1 VLQVTLE
8 KKVIMFEFAPFLTQ
22 QRLHYRIWL
31 EGHFS
36 SLTTCAHSIPLL
48 ILNPY
53 LCTIG
58 NNNNKKSNEDGGIVM
73 LAKNRYSCPYFHL
86 LLLFIYNNQFLL
98 QKVEWKRKSFLFFY
112 ISLSLAHSCFF
123 HITSRMLPLYESS
136 FLLSSSAA
144 TQQQKKNNKI
154 QSFYFYYRLAS
165 ECI

>member
-1 VLQVTLE
+1 
-8 KKVIMFEFAPFLTQ
+8 MFDFATFPTQ
-22 QRLHYRIWL
+22 QRLHYRIYL
-31 EGHFS
+31 GSFFPPYGGV
-36 SLTTCAHSIPLL
+36 HSIPLL

-58 NNNNKKSNEDGGIVM
+58 NNSNEDGGIVM

-98 QKVEWKRKSFLFFY
+98 QKVEWKRKSFYIFY
-112 ISLSLAHSCFF
+112 ISFSLLLLLFF

-144 TQQQKKNNKI
+144 TTNNNQI
-154 QSFYFYYRLAS
+154 QSFYYRSLWRVSAYK
-165 ECI
+165 CNFAYKKK